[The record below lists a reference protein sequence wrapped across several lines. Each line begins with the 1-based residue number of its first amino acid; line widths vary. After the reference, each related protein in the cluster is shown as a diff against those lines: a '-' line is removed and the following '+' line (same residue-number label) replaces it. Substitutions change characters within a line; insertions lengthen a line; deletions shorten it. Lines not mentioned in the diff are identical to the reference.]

1 MDSDGERG
9 GGRRCKRSRRMQ
21 TSVHGLGTLNQKKDK
36 RDERG
41 RNCKQPHRSNQCWA
55 NQTITAGASCPGVE
69 GEYLHSPRVK
79 RKVCTSTVSPLL
91 LDSLNLQLCTLNNTV
106 QMQQDRKGLTLERV
120 EGRMKK
126 ALWQPRDRGN
136 AELITNPS
144 PGIRQR
150 IMTPTRRESL
160 LIKVKGDQLS
170 RWLPTNIRGN
180 RMFNGLCTY
189 RGLFSTP
196 SPKLINRTGPC

>member
-1 MDSDGERG
+1 M
-9 GGRRCKRSRRMQ
+9 
-21 TSVHGLGTLNQKKDK
+21 
-36 RDERG
+36 
-41 RNCKQPHRSNQCWA
+41 
-55 NQTITAGASCPGVE
+55 
-69 GEYLHSPRVK
+69 K
-79 RKVCTSTVSPLL
+79 RKVFTSTHWISFRIAGLTGSLVCF
-91 LDSLNLQLCTLNNTV
+91 SLNNKV
-106 QMQQDRKGLTLERV
+106 DVQQDRKGLTEKRV

-144 PGIRQR
+144 PGVRQH

-189 RGLFSTP
+189 RRLFSTP
-196 SPKLINRTGPC
+196 SPKLINRTESC

>member
-1 MDSDGERG
+1 MLFFFFLQQQRPDLFQNCTTLWIFGRLCQKIGNWTSSRTGRVNTQE
-9 GGRRCKRSRRMQ
+9 GGRE
-21 TSVHGLGTLNQKKDK
+21 
-36 RDERG
+36 DE
-41 RNCKQPHRSNQCWA
+41 
-55 NQTITAGASCPGVE
+55 
-69 GEYLHSPRVK
+69 
-79 RKVCTSTVSPLL
+79 
-91 LDSLNLQLCTLNNTV
+91 
-106 QMQQDRKGLTLERV
+106 
-120 EGRMKK
+120 K

-144 PGIRQR
+144 PGVRQH

-189 RGLFSTP
+189 HRLLSTP

>member
-1 MDSDGERG
+1 MREGETVN
-9 GGRRCKRSRRMQ
+9 SRIDP
-21 TSVHGLGTLNQKKDK
+21 TSVGQIKPLQPESHAPELREIVWISIRFPREEKSLHQHTLDHFK
-36 RDERG
+36 
-41 RNCKQPHRSNQCWA
+41 NCWTYQLFSL
-55 NQTITAGASCPGVE
+55 
-69 GEYLHSPRVK
+69 LHP
-79 RKVCTSTVSPLL
+79 
-91 LDSLNLQLCTLNNTV
+91 LNNKV
-106 QMQQDRKGLTLERV
+106 EEQQDRKRLTQRRV

-144 PGIRQR
+144 PGVRQH

-189 RGLFSTP
+189 RRLFSTP
-196 SPKLINRTGPC
+196 SPKLINRTEPC